1 MRAIFSY
8 MRACMVIP
16 PSLLCSQGIGTSA
29 QGFANAILFCAFTFV
44 RSCWGLLGVASEGSV
59 PVFACTWPHLTHL
72 LLRRVQI
79 TERTPV
85 MIPQVSWSMQTR
97 LKNRYCITQP
107 VDQAILTH
115 VRAIQP
121 LDPGPMALWTSMHYH
136 PLVYIQACTL
146 DYILRHCYCV
156 LYSIMLRVCVFMLVC
171 AVFVQYLVKCVCS
184 GLCQLASQEIGFHI

>member
-1 MRAIFSY
+1 MESSISFFFFFFGLRNVLGLVKQECQNLMRVIFSY

-16 PSLLCSQGIGTSA
+16 LSLLIGHWDICTR
-29 QGFANAILFCAFTFV
+29 FCKCHPSSVPLLKWFV
-44 RSCWGLLGVASEGSV
+44 RSCWGLLGVASGRSV
-59 PVFACTWPHLTHL
+59 PVFACTRPHLTHL
-72 LLRRVQI
+72 PLRKVQI

-115 VRAIQP
+115 VRTIQP

-136 PLVYIQACTL
+136 SLVYI
-146 DYILRHCYCV
+146 V
-156 LYSIMLRVCVFMLVC
+156 L
-171 AVFVQYLVKCVCS
+171 
-184 GLCQLASQEIGFHI
+184 